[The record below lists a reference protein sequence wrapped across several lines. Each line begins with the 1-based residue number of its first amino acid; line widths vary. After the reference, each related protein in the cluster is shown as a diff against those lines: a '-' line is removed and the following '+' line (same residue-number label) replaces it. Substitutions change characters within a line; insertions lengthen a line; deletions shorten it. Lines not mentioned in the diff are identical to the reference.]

1 MTRPTVI
8 PSTIE
13 VLPTRGA
20 PGFLTTDHM
29 LVLQRRGVT
38 SNLEAAVPL
47 GSVTVQPRSGEWL
60 ARVSTS
66 AGYEEIRVAD
76 QARALAAA
84 AELATRLVGSAV
96 HAAPFVAAYI
106 YGWEGEGG
114 SHDRIVSPL
123 MYEPGT
129 DTVRV
134 VGTGICVAA
143 FDGGSFDGARV
154 FSEDRGGEG
163 AWPYMERAL
172 QTGFHQ
178 GDRARGDAYCKRRL
192 AWLAGALWLE
202 ESSTP
207 LTCGVLTREM
217 ELPAR

>member
-1 MTRPTVI
+1 MTRPVVI
-8 PSTIE
+8 PSRIE

-29 LVLQRRGVT
+29 LVLQRRGISST
-38 SNLEAAVPL
+38 LEAAVPL
-47 GSVTVQPRSGEWL
+47 GTVTVQPTSGEWV

-66 AGYEEIRVAD
+66 AGYQEIRVTD

-96 HAAPFVAAYI
+96 RAAPFIAAYMH
-106 YGWEGEGG
+106 GWDAEGG
-114 SHDRIVSPL
+114 WDDRIVSAL

-134 VGTGICVAA
+134 VGTGTCVAA

-154 FSEDRGGEG
+154 FSEDRGG
-163 AWPYMERAL
+163 AASPYVERAL
-172 QTGFHQ
+172 QTGFHP
-178 GDRARGDAYCKRRL
+178 GDRSRGDAYCKRRL
-192 AWLAGALWLE
+192 AWLASALWLE
-202 ESSTP
+202 ALSTP
-207 LTCGVLTREM
+207 LTCGVLTRAM
-217 ELPAR
+217 ELADP